1 MSTYRVLV
9 DIYDGQDDE
18 GEDRII
24 PFTVKTEAG
33 SMAEAMLK
41 AEDRA
46 AAAYGHANVMGA
58 YEAHRIGSVE

>member
-24 PFTVKTEAG
+24 PFVVKTEAG
-33 SMAEAMLK
+33 SEAEALLK

-46 AAAYGHANVMGA
+46 AAAYGSANVMGA